1 MDMYIYV
8 YIYNCIYI
16 HVYIYIYMYT
26 YMYAQI
32 YVHIYICMI
41 YMYMYFYTCTHASR
55 RSAAMTQKISLQH
68 LYSVLKNILLSLL
81 GGLLLCLRVWARGAL
96 ETRD

>member
-1 MDMYIYV
+1 
-8 YIYNCIYI
+8 
-16 HVYIYIYMYT
+16 
-26 YMYAQI
+26 
-32 YVHIYICMI
+32 
-41 YMYMYFYTCTHASR
+41 
-55 RSAAMTQKISLQH
+55 MTQKISLQH